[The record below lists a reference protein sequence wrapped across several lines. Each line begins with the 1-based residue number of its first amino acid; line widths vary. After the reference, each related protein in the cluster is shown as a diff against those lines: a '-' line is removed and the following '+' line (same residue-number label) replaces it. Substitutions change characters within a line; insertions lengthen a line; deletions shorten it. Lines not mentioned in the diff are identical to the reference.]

1 MPSYRETDRMP
12 LDGDR
17 RAGITIDRKIPLWGI
32 LSLLAAIAAQGG
44 IVWSG
49 QREQAV
55 EMRHQSEQIKGLAI
69 QVERLGA
76 QLATKDSKDIEQD
89 LRLNELS
96 RRVLTLE
103 TVPQALRPR

>member
-12 LDGDR
+12 LEGDR

-32 LSLLAAIAAQGG
+32 LTLVGAILAQGG

-55 EMRHQSEQIKGLAI
+55 EVRHQSDQISKLAL

-103 TVPQALRPR
+103 TVPQASRPR

>member
-1 MPSYRETDRMP
+1 MPTFRETDRMP

-32 LSLLAAIAAQGG
+32 LSLVAAIVAQGG

-55 EMRHQSEQIKGLAI
+55 EVRHQSEQIKGLAI

-76 QLATKDSKDIEQD
+76 QLATKDGKDIEQD
-89 LRLNELS
+89 LRINELS

-103 TVPQALRPR
+103 TVPAPSRR